1 MSKLIVSVL
10 HKALLLHW
18 QVVPW
23 WHLKDRGSYKTYK
36 RTETSFLW
44 KQNSAKHSLLHATL
58 FFSLKKPKACYETV
72 RVQVFLRLFFAPYGG
87 DLSPFPQLTTTVV
100 DTRCRR
106 IFKSLVQQVSNGW
119 RTSVARS
126 SHHTG
131 NIPRNPWTRIQ
142 YCSYTST
149 LFWWKRGTTC
159 TDTNRIVKFLLE
171 DS

>member
-1 MSKLIVSVL
+1 MKTKLSTRCCQSHLSRSRKRRNPSSEISSPSKLSRRRL
-10 HKALLLHW
+10 A
-18 QVVPW
+18 
-23 WHLKDRGSYKTYK
+23 LKD
-36 RTETSFLW
+36 
-44 KQNSAKHSLLHATL
+44 ATL
-58 FFSLKKPKACYETV
+58 FSFKKTSKACYETV

-87 DLSPFPQLTTTVV
+87 DLSPFPQPTTTVV